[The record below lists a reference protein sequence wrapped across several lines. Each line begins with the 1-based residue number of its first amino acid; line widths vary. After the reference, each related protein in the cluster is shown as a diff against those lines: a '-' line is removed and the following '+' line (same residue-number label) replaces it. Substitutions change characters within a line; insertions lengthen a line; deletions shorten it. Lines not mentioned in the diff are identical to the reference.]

1 MEEKST
7 NVARVF
13 DKDQK
18 EILFK
23 QYQLLIDAY
32 KYYLEIVLK
41 FIIFHYAVTGAILSF
56 YLSRQN
62 AGIMRFALVF
72 PIFMSVVFAV
82 FAFFGSYRVF
92 YMTEEVQRITAL
104 LDLGGYPDPKFLEYV
119 LRIARMSFSAIAI
132 GLVVVSFAR

>member
-1 MEEKST
+1 MEEKPAA
-7 NVARVF
+7 VVRAL

-18 EILFK
+18 ELLFK

-56 YLSRQN
+56 YLSQQN
-62 AGIMRFALVF
+62 TGIMRFALVF
-72 PIFMSVVFAV
+72 PIFMSIVFAV
-82 FAFFGSYRVF
+82 FTFFGSYRVF
-92 YMTEEVQRITAL
+92 YMTEEVERITVL
-104 LDLGGYPDPKFLEYV
+104 LDLEGFPDPKFLEYV
-119 LRIARMSFSAIAI
+119 LRIAGILFSAIAI